1 MKANPVDS
9 KVDNSIACIFTMM
22 LPGLG
27 QLLKNQTIPGIIWS
41 LGVGG
46 SYLINGWLGLAFHV
60 LCILDAAFTPQQEL
74 ELKVTS
80 WTRKILMFTGL
91 SCLVVYTC
99 LRTAL
104 F

>member
-1 MKANPVDS
+1 MNNPVDS
-9 KVDNSIACIFTMM
+9 KVDNYIACIFTMM

-27 QLLKNQTIPGIIWS
+27 QMLKSQIIPGIFWS

-46 SYLINGWLGLAFHV
+46 SYLINGWLGLSFHV
-60 LCILDAAFTPQQEL
+60 LCILDAAFSPQYNSETK
-74 ELKVTS
+74 EVS
-80 WTRKILMFTGL
+80 WVRKIVMFAGL
-91 SCLVVYTC
+91 SCLVIYTC